1 MNFSHCNHFR
11 ENRTSCPCFRTAPM
25 TAPGSARAHIALL
38 PSSAKVRHQGKGNR
52 PGRIGPER
60 RRTAL
65 EQCVIFVRSG
75 EHARW
80 DGGVPGLGCGAVR
93 VYSYGLS
100 VQHRFR
106 SRAAD
111 PVGGPV
117 SRAVTQCDCSVGFQW
132 TVPRFLRVLVS
143 CGGFEFGGGAVM
155 ITSPQ
160 STLSL

>member
-1 MNFSHCNHFR
+1 M
-11 ENRTSCPCFRTAPM
+11 
-25 TAPGSARAHIALL
+25 
-38 PSSAKVRHQGKGNR
+38 
-52 PGRIGPER
+52 
-60 RRTAL
+60 
-65 EQCVIFVRSG
+65 
-75 EHARW
+75 
-80 DGGVPGLGCGAVR
+80 PGLGCGAVR
-93 VYSYGLS
+93 VYSYSMDYPSIGFG
-100 VQHRFR
+100 RGR
-106 SRAAD
+106 AAAD

>member
-1 MNFSHCNHFR
+1 M
-11 ENRTSCPCFRTAPM
+11 A
-25 TAPGSARAHIALL
+25 SA
-38 PSSAKVRHQGKGNR
+38 NR

-93 VYSYGLS
+93 VYSYALWTMHYPSIGIP
-100 VQHRFR
+100 VAR
-106 SRAAD
+106 SRAAMRAAD

-117 SRAVTQCDCSVGFQW
+117 SRA
-132 TVPRFLRVLVS
+132 L
-143 CGGFEFGGGAVM
+143 
-155 ITSPQ
+155 
-160 STLSL
+160 